1 MSLLSVDEALTRI
14 LARVPAPSAETLP
27 LAMALNRVL
36 SEPLLAAHNQ
46 PPFNASAMDGYA
58 VRAADVVPNQP
69 LKLVGTSQAGQRFVG
84 LMAPGQCVRIFTGA
98 PLPIGADAVIMQEE
112 ATANG
117 NGIAFQKTPPVGRSI
132 RPIGNDFLKG
142 QQLLPA
148 GTILTP
154 MALALAAAAN
164 QPRLPVTKL
173 LRIAVLATGDELVL
187 PGTVLGPDQIVAS
200 NNFGLVP
207 MLSPYAERIADLG
220 IVSDDKKKIEATL
233 LKALD
238 AGVDVLV
245 TTGGA
250 SVGDHDHM
258 QDVLIDL
265 GVTLDFWKINMRPG
279 KPLMFGVRG
288 KTLIFGLPGNP
299 VSALVTAALF
309 IKPALR
315 QWLGCEHPLGQ
326 RLRLPLA
333 APTPPNTARRH
344 FMRAGLSTID
354 YGATAVFPINET
366 DSGHT
371 SSLAQAEVLIVQPEN
386 DPGQPAGTLVDI
398 IPLNGF

>member
-1 MSLLSVDEALTRI
+1 MSLLPIEEALARI
-14 LARVPAPSAETLP
+14 FARIPAPIVESVP
-27 LAMALNRVL
+27 LASANNRVL
-36 SEPLLAAHNQ
+36 VSPLIAAHNQ

-117 NGIAFQKTPPVGRSI
+117 NGIAFQQTPPVGRSI
-132 RPIGNDFLKG
+132 RPIGNDFQRG
-142 QQLLPA
+142 QELLPS
-148 GTILTP
+148 GIRLTP
-154 MALALAAAAN
+154 AKLALAAAAN
-164 QPRLPVTKL
+164 QAELSVAKR

-187 PGTVLGPDQIVAS
+187 PGTALGADQIVAS
-200 NNFGLVP
+200 NNYGLVP
-207 MLSPYAERIADLG
+207 MLSAYAERVDDLG
-220 IVSDDKKKIEATL
+220 VVSDDKTNIEAAL
-233 LKALD
+233 LGALD
-238 AGVDVLV
+238 SGVDVIV

-250 SVGDHDHM
+250 SVGDRDHM
-258 QDVLIDL
+258 RDVLIDL

-299 VSALVTAALF
+299 VSALVTATLF

-315 QWLGCEHPLGQ
+315 KWLGLAEPLGE

-344 FMRAGLSTID
+344 FMRGVLSTID
-354 YGATAVFPINET
+354 YGATAVLPISET

-371 SSLAQAEVLIVQPEN
+371 SSLAQAEVLIMQPEN
-386 DPGQPAGTLVDI
+386 DAGQPAGALVDVI
-398 IPLNGF
+398 RLDEF